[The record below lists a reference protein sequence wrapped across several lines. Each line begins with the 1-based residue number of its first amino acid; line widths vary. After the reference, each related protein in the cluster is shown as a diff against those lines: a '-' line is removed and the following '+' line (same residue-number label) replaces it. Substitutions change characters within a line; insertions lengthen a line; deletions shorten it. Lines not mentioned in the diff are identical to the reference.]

1 MGEKVVA
8 GGFDLSDRQ
17 KYRRKL
23 HECLEGLERLLAE
36 KRFDRPK
43 NMMGLEI
50 ELNLAGSDGLP
61 RMVNAQVLERIA
73 SPDFQTELGM
83 FNLEVNVL
91 PHRLGGRVFDQLAEE
106 LSAGLGYAHRQA
118 AEIDAGVVM
127 IGILP
132 TITRSDLV
140 TANLSAV
147 DRYSLLNEQI
157 LMMRGEDFML
167 DIDGVERLTW
177 STGSIVPEAACT
189 SVQLHLQVTAGPVRR
204 RVERGAGGDRRA
216 DSRRRQLPVPVRA

>member
-8 GGFDLSDRQ
+8 GAFAPSDRQ
-17 KYRRKL
+17 TYREKL
-23 HECLEGLERLLAE
+23 TQCLTVLERLLSE
-36 KRFDRPK
+36 RRFDRPR
-43 NMMGLEI
+43 NLMGLEI
-50 ELNLAGSDGLP
+50 ELNLAGSDGMP
-61 RMVNAQVLERIA
+61 RMRNAEVLQRIA

-106 LSAGLGYAHRQA
+106 LSAGLHYAHRQA

-132 TITRSDLV
+132 TISRSDLAL
-140 TANLSAV
+140 ANLSAV

-157 LMMRGEDFML
+157 LMMR
-167 DIDGVERLTW
+167 
-177 STGSIVPEAACT
+177 
-189 SVQLHLQVTAGPVRR
+189 
-204 RVERGAGGDRRA
+204 
-216 DSRRRQLPVPVRA
+216 

>member
-8 GGFDLSDRQ
+8 GGFDLSDRHR
-17 KYRRKL
+17 YRRKL

-50 ELNLAGSDGLP
+50 ELNLAGADGLP

-106 LSAGLGYAHRQA
+106 LSAGLHYAHRQA

-132 TITRSDLV
+132 TISRSDLAL
-140 TANLSAV
+140 ANLSAV

-157 LMMRGEDFML
+157 LMMRGEDFTL

-177 STGSIVPEAACT
+177 STGSIVPEAPAPPYSCT
-189 SVQLHLQVTAGPVRR
+189 SR
-204 RVERGAGGDRRA
+204 
-216 DSRRRQLPVPVRA
+216 